1 MVLCEQ
7 LGYVKEKKGWVSLD
21 LQDEAKD
28 LLYDKG
34 WVFVKTNGYGGRVP
48 FYSKWGELEDMPQR
62 VMDTAYDYLVWAKE
76 A

>member
-1 MVLCEQ
+1 MIIIMLKLRFQ
-7 LGYVKEKKGWVSLD
+7 I
-21 LQDEAKD
+21 
-28 LLYDKG
+28 KG

-62 VMDTAYDYLVWAKE
+62 VMDTAYNYLVWAKE